1 MLLFNETQLE
11 TNSIVNFYPGK
22 FVTFYLHFKKSF
34 GWLSLVLSI
43 FFSISRT
50 VSVFSF
56 WLHINQNNTFTDI
69 SSDYN
74 PADTNVAKT
83 SWRRRNQVVTSLD
96 QTRRF
101 DDIMF
106 LQSRIEELVTISL
119 NTVMKHCI
127 KRPCGDVL
135 TTPTKFQKLKIIKIH
150 ENF

>member
-1 MLLFNETQLE
+1 MTTTLLTQTL
-11 TNSIVNFYPGK
+11 
-22 FVTFYLHFKKSF
+22 L
-34 GWLSLVLSI
+34 
-43 FFSISRT
+43 
-50 VSVFSF
+50 
-56 WLHINQNNTFTDI
+56 
-69 SSDYN
+69 
-74 PADTNVAKT
+74 
-83 SWRRRNQVVTSLD
+83 RRLNQVVTSLD